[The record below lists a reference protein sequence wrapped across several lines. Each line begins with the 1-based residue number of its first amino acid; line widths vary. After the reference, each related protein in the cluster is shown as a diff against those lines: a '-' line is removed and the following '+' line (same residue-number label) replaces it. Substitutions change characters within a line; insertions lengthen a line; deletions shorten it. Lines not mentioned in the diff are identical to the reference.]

1 MSEIEARPPVPD
13 DADIAAD
20 LISGSLKRSKSYH
33 ADYGG
38 MTYKDIKDLA
48 ATSDAKARR
57 MKKLI
62 EQAERLRAKGK
73 GRRS

>member
-1 MSEIEARPPVPD
+1 VAQDTDLAE
-13 DADIAAD
+13 D

-33 ADYGG
+33 EDYGQK
-38 MTYKDIKDLA
+38 TYGEIKALA
-48 ATSDAKARR
+48 AANPPDQKARQ

-62 EQAERLRAKGK
+62 EQSDRLREKGK

>member
-1 MSEIEARPPVPD
+1 MVSD
-13 DADIAAD
+13 DDIADD

-33 ADYGG
+33 EDYGG
-38 MTYKDIKDLA
+38 KSYKEIKELA
-48 ATSDAKARR
+48 AQTPPDKKARH

>member
-1 MSEIEARPPVPD
+1 MPD
-13 DADIAAD
+13 DDAIADD

-38 MTYKDIKDLA
+38 KSYKEIKELA
-48 ATSDAKARR
+48 AGTPPDHKARQ